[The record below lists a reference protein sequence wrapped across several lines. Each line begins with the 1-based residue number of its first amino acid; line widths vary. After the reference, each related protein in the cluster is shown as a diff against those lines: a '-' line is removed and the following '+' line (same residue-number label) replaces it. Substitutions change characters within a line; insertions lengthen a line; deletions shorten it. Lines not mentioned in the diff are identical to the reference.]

1 MDASLLK
8 LFTDAGTV
16 AIVVYVLINVLS
28 AYKNTVNRLTDLLE
42 NMIDDIAPPDK
53 AK

>member
-16 AIVVYVLINVLS
+16 AILVYLLILVLK
-28 AYKNTVNRLTDLLE
+28 AYAGTVNRITDLLE
-42 NMIDDIAPPDK
+42 DEKKDEGV
-53 AK
+53 